1 MQEAFSDSARSAA
14 KVSRPIGSAKP
25 QSHRCSSATAALAR
39 AYVVLAGADSS
50 RMADFIRRDTAQLLQ
65 DVPDA
70 TKETIIGAL
79 EVALEHRDW
88 EEDRDD
94 IYELLLRADVEDA
107 ALRCDKLAAAI
118 GLLSDELL
126 DDSDQEPAWV
136 AVAVKLFV
144 VGAIAA
150 LAVAARDELSW
161 PMVGTVIAL
170 GAAAYALRGETLGD
184 NEHV

>member
-1 MQEAFSDSARSAA
+1 MKCSKSFQTA
-14 KVSRPIGSAKP
+14 
-25 QSHRCSSATAALAR
+25 SHRKAIKPLLHQRHSSTRAR
-39 AYVVLAGADSS
+39 IRGAG
-50 RMADFIRRDTAQLLQ
+50 RCIQQQMADFIRRDTAQLLQ
-65 DVPDA
+65 DVPES
-70 TKETIIGAL
+70 TKEAIVGAL

-94 IYELLLRADVEDA
+94 VYELLLRANVKDA

-126 DDSDQEPAWV
+126 NDDDREPAWV
-136 AVAVKLFV
+136 SVAVKVFV
-144 VGAIAA
+144 VGAATA
-150 LAVAARDELSW
+150 LAIATRDELSW

>member
-1 MQEAFSDSARSAA
+1 
-14 KVSRPIGSAKP
+14 
-25 QSHRCSSATAALAR
+25 
-39 AYVVLAGADSS
+39 
-50 RMADFIRRDTAQLLQ
+50 MADFIRRDTAQLLQ

-70 TKETIIGAL
+70 TRETIIGAL
-79 EVALEHRDW
+79 EVALENREW

-94 IYELLLRADVEDA
+94 VFELLVRANVADA
-107 ALRCDKLAAAI
+107 AIRCDKLAAAI

-126 DDSDQEPAWV
+126 DDDDREPAWV
-136 AVAVKLFV
+136 SVAVKVFV
-144 VGAIAA
+144 VGAVLA
-150 LAVAARDELSW
+150 LALAARDELSW

>member
-1 MQEAFSDSARSAA
+1 
-14 KVSRPIGSAKP
+14 
-25 QSHRCSSATAALAR
+25 
-39 AYVVLAGADSS
+39 
-50 RMADFIRRDTAQLLQ
+50 MADYIRRDTAQLLE
-65 DVPDA
+65 DVPES
-70 TKETIIGAL
+70 TKEAIVGAL

-94 IYELLLRADVEDA
+94 VYELLLRANVADA

-136 AVAVKLFV
+136 GPAVKLFV
-144 VGAIAA
+144 AGAATALAIAT
-150 LAVAARDELSW
+150 RDELSW
-161 PMVGTVIAL
+161 PMVATVLAL

>member
-1 MQEAFSDSARSAA
+1 
-14 KVSRPIGSAKP
+14 
-25 QSHRCSSATAALAR
+25 
-39 AYVVLAGADSS
+39 
-50 RMADFIRRDTAQLLQ
+50 MADFIRRDTAQLLQ

-94 IYELLLRADVEDA
+94 VYELLLRADVKDA

-118 GLLSDELL
+118 GLLSAELL
-126 DDSDQEPAWV
+126 DDDDREPAWV
-136 AVAVKLFV
+136 GIAVKVFV

-161 PMVGTVIAL
+161 PMVGTVLAL

>member
-1 MQEAFSDSARSAA
+1 
-14 KVSRPIGSAKP
+14 
-25 QSHRCSSATAALAR
+25 
-39 AYVVLAGADSS
+39 
-50 RMADFIRRDTAQLLQ
+50 MADFIRRDTAQLLQ

-94 IYELLLRADVEDA
+94 VYELLLRADVKDA

-118 GLLSDELL
+118 GLLSHELL
-126 DDSDQEPAWV
+126 DDSDTEPAWV
-136 AVAVKLFV
+136 GIAVKVFV

-150 LAVAARDELSW
+150 LVVATRDELSW

-170 GAAAYALRGETLGD
+170 GAAAYALQGETLGD

>member
-1 MQEAFSDSARSAA
+1 
-14 KVSRPIGSAKP
+14 
-25 QSHRCSSATAALAR
+25 
-39 AYVVLAGADSS
+39 
-50 RMADFIRRDTAQLLQ
+50 MADFIRRDTAQLLQ

-70 TKETIIGAL
+70 TRETIIGAL

-94 IYELLLRADVEDA
+94 IYELLLRADVKDA

-118 GLLSDELL
+118 GLLSAELL
-126 DDSDQEPAWV
+126 NDDDREPAWV
-136 AVAVKLFV
+136 DWAIKVFV
-144 VGAIAA
+144 VGAVLA
-150 LAVAARDELSW
+150 LAVAARDDLSW

-170 GAAAYALRGETLGD
+170 GAAAYALQGETLGD

>member
-1 MQEAFSDSARSAA
+1 
-14 KVSRPIGSAKP
+14 
-25 QSHRCSSATAALAR
+25 
-39 AYVVLAGADSS
+39 
-50 RMADFIRRDTAQLLQ
+50 MADFIRRDTAQLLQ
-65 DVPDA
+65 DVPES
-70 TKETIIGAL
+70 TKEAIVGAL

-94 IYELLLRADVEDA
+94 VYELLLRANVADA

-126 DDSDQEPAWV
+126 NDDDREPAWV
-136 AVAVKLFV
+136 SVAVKVFV
-144 VGAIAA
+144 VGAATA
-150 LAVAARDELSW
+150 LAIATRDELSW

>member
-1 MQEAFSDSARSAA
+1 
-14 KVSRPIGSAKP
+14 
-25 QSHRCSSATAALAR
+25 
-39 AYVVLAGADSS
+39 
-50 RMADFIRRDTAQLLQ
+50 MADFIRRDTADLLQ

-70 TKETIIGAL
+70 TRETIIGAL

-94 IYELLLRADVEDA
+94 VYELLLRADVKDA

-118 GLLSDELL
+118 GLLSAELL
-126 DDSDQEPAWV
+126 NDDDREPAWV
-136 AVAVKLFV
+136 AVAVKVFV

-150 LAVAARDELSW
+150 LAIATRDELSW

>member
-1 MQEAFSDSARSAA
+1 MIQVE
-14 KVSRPIGSAKP
+14 
-25 QSHRCSSATAALAR
+25 QSQLA
-39 AYVVLAGADSS
+39 
-50 RMADFIRRDTAQLLQ
+50 
-65 DVPDA
+65 
-70 TKETIIGAL
+70 
-79 EVALEHRDW
+79 
-88 EEDRDD
+88 EEQTLVMLDLVEG
-94 IYELLLRADVEDA
+94 ILR
-107 ALRCDKLAAAI
+107 
-118 GLLSDELL
+118 
-126 DDSDQEPAWV
+126 V

>member
-1 MQEAFSDSARSAA
+1 
-14 KVSRPIGSAKP
+14 
-25 QSHRCSSATAALAR
+25 
-39 AYVVLAGADSS
+39 
-50 RMADFIRRDTAQLLQ
+50 MADYIRRDTAQLLE
-65 DVPDA
+65 DVPES
-70 TKETIIGAL
+70 TKEAIVGAL

-94 IYELLLRADVEDA
+94 VYELLLRANVADA

-126 DDSDQEPAWV
+126 NDDDREPAWV
-136 AVAVKLFV
+136 AVAVKVFV
-144 VGAIAA
+144 VCAVAA
-150 LAVAARDELSW
+150 LAVAARDDLSW

-170 GAAAYALRGETLGD
+170 GAAAYALQGETLGD